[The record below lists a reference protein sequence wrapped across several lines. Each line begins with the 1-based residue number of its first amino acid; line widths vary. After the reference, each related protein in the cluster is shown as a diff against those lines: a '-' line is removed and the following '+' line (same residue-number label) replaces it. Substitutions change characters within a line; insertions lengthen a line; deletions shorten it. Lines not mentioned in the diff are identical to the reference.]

1 MEKLGG
7 KIFIIFSV
15 GDYINHE
22 TPLNGFYYYLL
33 DDFVGLFANML
44 FEMSHGA
51 ECLYYE
57 FPYLFFKDNEDL
69 NKFTIFLENF
79 DEKIDISIRFYPIGA
94 HDDTKY
100 FRNIDLDSL
109 RKNKYIYDFIY
120 DNEIN
125 LSLNKF

>member
-1 MEKLGG
+1 M
-7 KIFIIFSV
+7 F
-15 GDYINHE
+15 
-22 TPLNGFYYYLL
+22 
-33 DDFVGLFANML
+33 
-44 FEMSHGA
+44 HGA
-51 ECLYYE
+51 ECRYYE
-57 FPYLFFKDNEDL
+57 FPYLFFKNNDDL

-79 DEKIDISIRFYPIGA
+79 DEKIDIPIRFYPIGA

-125 LSLNKF
+125 LS